1 MIFPSKVEMSC
12 NCSQSSSKKKC
23 WQSRGVLKARSSQD
37 SVLVHHI
44 RVKCP
49 YNAFCYVYL
58 SVPRFIFFWVMTESG
73 EFCRDSI

>member
-12 NCSQSSSKKKC
+12 NCSQFSSKKKC
-23 WQSRGVLKARSSQD
+23 WQSQGVLKAGSSQD

>member
-12 NCSQSSSKKKC
+12 NCSQSRSKKNAGNL
-23 WQSRGVLKARSSQD
+23 RVKAGSSQD

-49 YNAFCYVYL
+49 YNVFCYVYL
-58 SVPRFIFFWVMTESG
+58 SAPCFIFFWVMTESG